1 MPKILRHSLFLP
13 RIHSKVE
20 KGNRS
25 ASFSFYFLFQIK
37 SKYEMKKIY
46 MYVLLTMH
54 FLITKK
60 IVSRILVRRM
70 KLKNKINAELLH
82 HPLKQCSYCLNKPRY
97 NLYPIDHDLRI
108 VKRYFLKLKI
118 VFYILEGECKFLL
131 QSVHHTLCFCR
142 ESVQQRVFW
151 EQQLL
156 CTFCFCYVHLPL
168 ETLYVGRYVGR

>member
-60 IVSRILVRRM
+60 IVSSILVRSM
-70 KLKNKINAELLH
+70 KLENKINAKLLH
-82 HPLKQCSYCLNKPRY
+82 RPSCFISLHSMK
-97 NLYPIDHDLRI
+97 LR
-108 VKRYFLKLKI
+108 FCT
-118 VFYILEGECKFLL
+118 FWYILPMETKCTY
-131 QSVHHTLCFCR
+131 TLCPYKTK
-142 ESVQQRVFW
+142 
-151 EQQLL
+151 
-156 CTFCFCYVHLPL
+156 CTVHFVLDFH
-168 ETLYVGRYVGR
+168 